1 LPALP
6 INLDS
11 RTRPRAL
18 LADGCYLVGGGALL
32 ASTFLHWVARGPGSA
47 ARGHKLVDEIVALGK
62 HLPALSAGRL
72 TVVWY
77 LVPAFGAI
85 GWIVLGLQGA
95 HSRAARIVAILAVAM
110 ATLAFIAFEQ
120 LVGLDRLGWG
130 PWVALLGAGLM
141 CAASWL
147 PPSMRQND
155 AAGL

>member
-1 LPALP
+1 VP
-6 INLDS
+6 NNHLDS

-18 LADGCYLVGGGALL
+18 LADGAYLVGGSALL
-32 ASTFLHWVARGPGSA
+32 ASTFLHWVSRGPGSA

-77 LVPAFGAI
+77 LVPALGAI
-85 GWIVLGLQGA
+85 GWIVVGLYGA
-95 HSRAARIVAILAVAM
+95 HSRAARVVAISAVVM

-130 PWVALLGAGLM
+130 PWIALFGAVLM
-141 CAASWL
+141 GAASWL
-147 PPSMRQND
+147 PLSMRQND

>member
-1 LPALP
+1 
-6 INLDS
+6 LDS

-32 ASTFLHWVARGPGSA
+32 ASTFLHWVSRGPGSA

-77 LVPAFGAI
+77 LIPAFGAI
-85 GWIVLGLQGA
+85 GWIALGLKGV
-95 HSRAARIVAILAVAM
+95 HSRSARIIAILAVVMSA
-110 ATLAFIAFEQ
+110 LAFIAFEQ
-120 LVGLDRLGWG
+120 LVGLGRLGWG
-130 PWVALLGAGLM
+130 PWVALIGAGLM
-141 CAASWL
+141 CIASWL

-155 AAGL
+155 VAGL